1 MGKIITLDRPK
12 NPIEE
17 VGQQHLLAEK
27 KIPLR
32 RRLAA
37 RQLLITLGFALLVG
51 LVTGGLELVSEW
63 HALRARIDAGTKQNL
78 QLVRASAAEAA
89 FQLNVEQ
96 AANVAAGLFNND
108 EIAQVTL
115 IDNFGNVLA
124 ERTREAKGGER
135 SAIGNALISGL
146 DRRSLQL
153 DYQDPLQTSGTTHV
167 GQLDV
172 VLDGNVL
179 GQRFLALAL
188 NKMVFAVGLAI
199 LLSLL
204 LGIVFYLNI
213 IRPLVDLSRRIVEL
227 DPAAPAREALPVA
240 KSHAGDEFGALIENL
255 NAMLQAF
262 QRGLQQRDAA
272 EASLNTLNVRL
283 EERVKERTEAL
294 RQTLSE
300 LEVKKEAAE
309 QATLAKSQF
318 LANMSHE
325 IRTPMNGVLGMTE
338 LLLTTELDE
347 EQLEYAN
354 IVLHSGESLLKVIN
368 DILDFSKIDE
378 RKLDIDHLD
387 FDLVDLL
394 QAVAKLMAL
403 NAAQKGLVFNY
414 SFAPDIPRE
423 VSGDPGRVRQIL
435 LNLLGNAIKFTEQ
448 GEVSIVVSL
457 LDHGAVD
464 DEDRVHV
471 RFDIH
476 DSGIG
481 IPADKLALLFAPFTQ
496 ADNSLTRRFGGTGL
510 GLSIVKGLAELMGG
524 EVGVESDVG
533 KGSTFWFTLP
543 FSPPT
548 DY

>member
-12 NPIEE
+12 NPIEQ
-17 VGQQHLLAEK
+17 VGQKHVLAEK

-124 ERTREAKGGER
+124 ERTREAKAGEL

-262 QRGLQQRDAA
+262 QRGLQQRDVA
-272 EASLNTLNVRL
+272 EASLNTLNLRL

-394 QAVAKLMAL
+394 QEVAKLMVL

-457 LDHGAVD
+457 LDHGDVD

-533 KGSTFWFTLP
+533 KGSIFWFTLP
-543 FSPPT
+543 FSLPT